1 MADLTNEVPDAVSL
15 GFDMASPAF
24 LRDPYTAY
32 ARMREQAPLLRIPLQ
47 GHPLGR
53 LLLVTRYADVSAV
66 TGDARRFTSDSRSV
80 YGQDDY
86 SGGEEPSMIFLDPP
100 AHTRLR
106 RRVAADF
113 TPKRVATLEE
123 PIRRIVDEHLG
134 AALARGGFDL
144 IAEVAAPIPVLVICE
159 LLGIPEADRGQLAH
173 WAQEVIDTTGLGTAG
188 KDVQA
193 RNQAANAALGSYF
206 VGFVEVRKA
215 EPDDGLLSAIM
226 EPGEDE
232 MSVGELVAMCVLL
245 LIAGH
250 ETTVNLIG
258 NGVRTLLRHA
268 EQWRRLVDEPAL
280 AAGAVEEVL
289 RFEPPVQR
297 PLFRAGQEPV
307 ELAGFMLE
315 PGEQL
320 LASIA
325 AANRDPAVFDDP
337 ERFDIAREPN
347 RHLSFGR
354 GVHFCLGAPLARL
367 EGRLVFERLSE
378 LSPDLRVVG
387 EDDDWR
393 PSTLFRGLKALKVAV
408 G

>member
-1 MADLTNEVPDAVSL
+1 MTDLADGAPDAVSM

-32 ARMREQAPLLRIPLQ
+32 ARMREQAPLLRIPFQ
-47 GHPLGR
+47 GHPRGR
-53 LLLVTRYADVSAV
+53 LFLVTRYPEVSTV
-66 TGDARRFTSDSRSV
+66 TGDAKRFTSDSRNA
-80 YGQDDY
+80 YGQDYDAE
-86 SGGEEPSMIFLDPP
+86 GEPSMIFLDPP

-123 PIRRIVDEHLG
+123 PIRRMVDQHLA
-134 AALARGGFDL
+134 AALARGSFDL
-144 IAEVAAPIPVLVICE
+144 IADVAAPIPVLVICE
-159 LLGIPEADRGQLAH
+159 LLGIPEADRGQLTH
-173 WAQEVIDTTGLGTAG
+173 WAQEIIDTTGLGTAG

-193 RNQAANAALGSYF
+193 RNQAANAALANYF

-232 MSVGELVAMCVLL
+232 MSVAELVAMCVLL

-258 NGVRTLLRHA
+258 NGVRTLLRHP
-268 EQWRRLVDEPAL
+268 EQWRRLVEEPTL

-297 PLFRAGQEPV
+297 PLFRATLEPV
-307 ELAGFMLE
+307 ELAGFSLE
-315 PGEQL
+315 PGEQF

-337 ERFDIAREPN
+337 DRFDIAREPN
-347 RHLSFGR
+347 RHLSLGR

-378 LSPDLRVVG
+378 LAPDLRVVG
-387 EDDDWR
+387 EDDGWR
-393 PSTLFRGLKALKVAV
+393 PSTLFRGLRELKVAV